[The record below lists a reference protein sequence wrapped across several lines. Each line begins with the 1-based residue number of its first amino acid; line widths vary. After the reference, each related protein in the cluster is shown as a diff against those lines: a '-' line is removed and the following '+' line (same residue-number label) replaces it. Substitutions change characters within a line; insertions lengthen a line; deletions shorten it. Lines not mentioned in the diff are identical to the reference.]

1 MLQRSTVRHRARR
14 LSGIGTGVV
23 MLVLLATGCT
33 FGADRAGFSP
43 QEVEITLR
51 EYTFDV
57 EEPVR
62 PGRVVFRVSNQGKL
76 DHDLALVEL
85 PDDVAT
91 VDELVDSDRP
101 GVAPVY
107 TMATRAPGETG
118 LFAVDLPE
126 GRYALLG
133 FESGQDGTPH
143 YRNGMVADLEV
154 GDP

>member
-1 MLQRSTVRHRARR
+1 MPQRSTPRHQARR
-14 LSGIGTGVV
+14 PSGIGIGVV
-23 MLVLLATGCT
+23 LVLLATGCT

-51 EYTFDV
+51 EYTFDI

-85 PDDVAT
+85 PADVAT

-107 TMATRAPGETG
+107 TMATRAPGDVG